1 MNPRFKRAALPAAIA
16 TLMAPLT
23 LAESVDDSGLEEVV
37 VTAQKREQNLQDVP
51 VAITAINAEDITD
64 RKISDISD
72 VGSTAPNVQIA
83 PSPGGSTGA
92 TIAIRGAASINPA
105 ATWEPSV
112 GLYMD
117 GVFIAKNVGGIFDVA
132 ELSAIEI
139 LRGPQ
144 GTLYGKNTTGGAI
157 NLVTRKP
164 YEEFGAKVKVGAGNY
179 GYTEWGGTV
188 DSGLIADKAT
198 FMLSYTKRDRDG
210 FYDNEAPNAKIDE
223 FKKLDTQALLFKASV
238 DATDHLNLTY
248 TLDFAE
254 RDNTVAFGQAE
265 QLDQLDS
272 VNALDEYLK
281 NTLTADEYTQF
292 SRTQLPNLQAN
303 AGELPSP
310 KRLGEGALDGA
321 GYDKSKT
328 QGHNII
334 TTFDINDQLTLKSIT
349 AYREMEFNDS
359 NDYDG
364 TAFTVFHTDRN
375 VEQNQTSQELQLVG
389 QYDQVAF
396 VSGLFYFSDEVDV
409 SNPYYDPF
417 GGAQHFY
424 GVKSDAYAVF
434 GQADWLATDNL
445 TLTVGGRFT
454 SENKDAYTKHSDRT
468 VWGVIPIEGYDESAE
483 ETWTNFSPMM
493 AINYAVNE
501 ELTTYFKASQGWRSG
516 GFNGE
521 SATKDEA
528 RTPYEEEVTTSY
540 ELGLKGRS
548 DDNRLQYNL
557 AVFRNLIEDMQ
568 LSNYNADT
576 GYSVIENAGE
586 AQITGLELEV
596 QLAVTEG
603 LVAKVSHGYMD
614 AKYTDFVNPITKE
627 QQKDTATFAYTP
639 ESKSSLA
646 LIYTHDLG
654 FGEFKFNTDYSYTSE
669 QVFYRQANSSKVTKS
684 PGYALLN
691 GRIALANIATAGAQS
706 LDVGLW
712 GKNLTAEAYRVNGIP
727 YTAGT
732 AVNYYGDPRTFGM
745 DLTYNF

>member
-23 LAESVDDSGLEEVV
+23 LAESADDSGLEEVV

-64 RKISDISD
+64 RKIADISD

-164 YEEFGAKVKVGAGNY
+164 YEEFGAKVKAGAGNY

-238 DATDHLNLTY
+238 DATDQLNLTY

-254 RDNTVAFGQAE
+254 RDNTVAFGQPE
-265 QLDQLDS
+265 RLDD
-272 VNALDEYLK
+272 NG
-281 NTLTADEYTQF
+281 N
-292 SRTQLPNLQAN
+292 LPEPN
-303 AGELPSP
+303 
-310 KRLGEGALDGA
+310 RLGEGSIGGA
-321 GYDKSKT
+321 GYETSEVS
-328 QGHNII
+328 GHNVVA
-334 TTFDINDQLTLKSIT
+334 TFDINDSMTVKSIS
-349 AYREMEFNDS
+349 AYREMSFNDY

-364 TAFTVFHTDRN
+364 RIETPATALADFPKFETERDI
-375 VEQNQTSQELQLVG
+375 EQSQMSQEFQLIG
-389 QYDQVAF
+389 ESNQINYIA
-396 VSGLFYFSDEVDV
+396 GLFYFSDEVDIK
-409 SNPYYDPF
+409 NPYFRNVSGTPETVE
-417 GGAQHFY
+417 HFY
-424 GVKSDAYAVF
+424 GVESTSYAVF
-434 GQADWLATDNL
+434 GQADWMATDSL
-445 TLTVGGRFT
+445 TFTLGGRFT
-454 SENKDAYTKHSDRT
+454 SEEKTSYVEHPNTTFAPDGLGGVNRIDAFSSTGNS
-468 VWGVIPIEGYDESAE
+468 
-483 ETWTNFSPMM
+483 ETWSNFSPMLVVSY
-493 AINYAVNE
+493 AIND
-501 ELTTYFKASQGWRSG
+501 ELTAYVKGSQGWRSG
-516 GFNGE
+516 GFNAE
-521 SATKDEA
+521 AATIEQA
-528 RTPYEEEVTTSY
+528 ETPYEEETTTSY
-540 ELGLKGRS
+540 EVGFKSRS
-548 DDNRLQYNL
+548 DDSRIAYNL
-557 AVFRNLIEDMQ
+557 AIFRNDIKDMQ
-568 LSNYNADT
+568 LSDYDFTT
-576 GYSVIENAGE
+576 GYSKIENAGE

-596 QLAVTEG
+596 ELLLTEG
-603 LVAKVSHGYMD
+603 LTATLSHGYMN
-614 AKYTDFVNPITKE
+614 AKYTDFVSPITGE
-627 QQKDTATFAYTP
+627 QLKDTATFAYTP
-639 ESKSSLA
+639 ESKSALA
-646 LIYTHDLG
+646 LTYFRDLG
-654 FGEFKFNTDYSYTSE
+654 FGELKVNTDYSYTSD
-669 QVFYRQANSSKVTKS
+669 QVFYRQYGSSNVTKS
-684 PGYALLN
+684 PAYALLN
-691 GRIALANIATAGAQS
+691 GRIALANISTTGTQTI
-706 LDVGLW
+706 DVGIW

-727 YTAGT
+727 GYGDAFNGPGGPGILAGHGI
-732 AVNYYGDPRTFGM
+732 NYYGDPRTFGM